1 MTEDAVIRTVGL
13 SKEFDGL
20 VAVDNVSFKVPKGE
34 VFGYLGRN
42 GAGKTTT
49 VRMLCTLLPP
59 TKGTATVAGYD
70 VRKKPVEVRRRIGV
84 LPEYTPTYRELWT
97 ATEYLSYFGAL
108 QGLQGNHGEERIQHM
123 LETFALASDAGRPI
137 GQFSAGMRRRLG
149 ICRALLHDPP
159 ILFLDEPTKELD
171 IPGKRQMW
179 NLLRGFASEEG
190 KSVFL
195 TTHDIRDV
203 EELCSLLCVI
213 SRGRITYA
221 GSLEDVLTDVWKI
234 SCGADESLARSLRAR
249 GISAKVNREDGE
261 VVVAGEHLET
271 ARKLIRSE
279 GYDVAEVSRPEN
291 LEESLISLM

>member
-1 MTEDAVIRTVGL
+1 RRTE
-13 SKEFDGL
+13 
-20 VAVDNVSFKVPKGE
+20 
-34 VFGYLGRN
+34 
-42 GAGKTTT
+42 
-49 VRMLCTLLPP
+49 
-59 TKGTATVAGYD
+59 
-70 VRKKPVEVRRRIGV
+70 
-84 LPEYTPTYRELWT
+84 
-97 ATEYLSYFGAL
+97 
-108 QGLQGNHGEERIQHM
+108 
-123 LETFALASDAGRPI
+123 
-137 GQFSAGMRRRLG
+137 

-179 NLLRGFASEEG
+179 DLLRNMAQEEG
-190 KSVFL
+190 KTIFL

-213 SRGRITYA
+213 SRGQITYT
-221 GSLEDVLTDVWKI
+221 GSLEDVLTSVWKI

-249 GISAKVNREDGE
+249 GISAKVNPEGGE
-261 VVVAGEHLET
+261 VVVAREHLET